1 MPVTE
6 AFLKERTLLAKPE
19 FYKFLLKT
27 ADCSLKFKHNYS
39 LGDCRY
45 TFFAHF
51 FELNGWLMIQFDQFL
66 GMLDSQER
74 IKFNDKVL
82 DVKHRSTFL
91 DQFDTINRANYCTT
105 GIFYTEQL
113 LKSINV
119 KIGKHLSRNGYWNIT
134 RDLLFFLDPSLTK
147 SLAKSLKKANY
158 IKMKNDIIKKD
169 KNHLILN
176 TPAQIRNTLH
186 NNGYTNKDFDVII
199 DNMLISIKKDKQLV
213 GTGWITLCKVFDA
226 LVELLLEI
234 LHNPKIEG
242 IRYIPELYKSEQGT

>member
-27 ADCSLKFKHNYS
+27 ADYSLKFKDNYS

-51 FELNGWLMIQFDQFL
+51 FELNGWLMMQLDQFL
-66 GMLDSQER
+66 GLLDSKEQ

-82 DVKHRSTFL
+82 DAKHRSTFL

-119 KIGKHLSRNGYWNIT
+119 KIGKHLSRDGYWNIT
-134 RDLLFFLDPSLTK
+134 RDLLFYLDPSLTE
-147 SLAKSLKKANY
+147 SLTKSLKKGNY
-158 IKMKNDIIKKD
+158 IKMKNEIIKND

-186 NNGYTNKDFDVII
+186 NNGYTNKDFDII
-199 DNMLISIKKDKQLV
+199 VNNKLISVKKDKQLV
-213 GTGWITLCKVFDA
+213 GTGWITLCKVFYD
-226 LVELLLEI
+226 LIELLLVI
-234 LHNPKIEG
+234 LHNPKIKR
-242 IRYIPELYKSEQGT
+242 IKHIPELYKSEQGT